1 MLTSLYASLLCLF
14 FIFLSVRV
22 IVLRGNPVFAVLS
35 FGKDRPDT
43 LDRAIRAH
51 GNFAE
56 YTPLFLILLYLAE
69 RSDMAS
75 SGIHAYAA
83 SFFAGRL
90 MHGICFALL
99 KRNLFLRVG
108 GTVLTLFPLLGL
120 ASWHLRSLWLA

>member
-1 MLTSLYASLLCLF
+1 MF
-14 FIFLSVRV
+14 VFHFLSVRV
-22 IVLRGNPVFAVLS
+22 IALRGNPVFAVLS

-75 SGIHAYAA
+75 SGYMPMPPA
-83 SFFAGRL
+83 S
-90 MHGICFALL
+90 
-99 KRNLFLRVG
+99 
-108 GTVLTLFPLLGL
+108 LLGG
-120 ASWHLRSLWLA
+120 

>member
-1 MLTSLYASLLCLF
+1 M
-14 FIFLSVRV
+14 RV
-22 IVLRGNPVFAVLS
+22 IALRGNPVFAVIS

-56 YTPLFLILLYLAE
+56 YTPLFLILLILAE

-75 SGIHAYAA
+75 SGIHAYAT
-83 SFFAGRL
+83 SFCVGRL
-90 MHGICFALL
+90 MHGFCFALL

>member
-1 MLTSLYASLLCLF
+1 MLTALYASLLCLM
-14 FIFLSVRV
+14 FILLSVRV
-22 IVLRGNPVFAVLS
+22 IGLRGNPVFALLS
-35 FGKDRPDT
+35 FGKDQPET

-69 RSDMAS
+69 SLNMTS
-75 SGIHAYAA
+75 FGLHAYAA
-83 SFFAGRL
+83 SFATGRV
-90 MHGICFALL
+90 MHGACFALL

-120 ASWHLRSLWLA
+120 ASWHLRTFWLA

>member
-1 MLTSLYASLLCLF
+1 M
-14 FIFLSVRV
+14 RV
-22 IVLRGNPVFAVLS
+22 IALRGNPVFAVLS
-35 FGKDRPDT
+35 FGKDSPDT

-75 SGIHAYAA
+75 SGMHAYAA